1 MLYGMFTTYLLQC
14 HYCVYYCSICCC
26 CIVTA
31 SLLHAYYLLLCCHY
45 LFTTCSLLVSTC
57 LLLLSY
63 MFATFY
69 LCYYTLLLF
78 ILCYYFLLL
87 LNILYHVLLVLYIFY
102 GQTPPLVLVPSS
114 HYYLGSLSWTSRT
127 FYFPDSRY
135 LLEVLRYFLGRE
147 RGGSLGDPP
156 GP

>member
-1 MLYGMFTTYLLQC
+1 MFTTSVLQC
-14 HYCVYYCSICCC
+14 YYCFYNLSICCC
-26 CIVTA
+26 CICTT
-31 SLLHAYYLLLCCHY
+31 SLLHAYYFVLCCHY
-45 LFTTCSLLVSTC
+45 FVTTCSLLVSTC
-57 LLLLSY
+57 VQLIYY

-87 LNILYHVLLVLYIFY
+87 LNIVYHVLVVWYIFY

-127 FYFPDSRY
+127 FYCPDSRY
-135 LLEVLRYFLGRE
+135 LLEVLRDFLGRE
-147 RGGSLGDPP
+147 RGGP
-156 GP
+156 

>member
-1 MLYGMFTTYLLQC
+1 MFTTSVLQC
-14 HYCVYYCSICCC
+14 YYCFYNLSICCC
-26 CIVTA
+26 CICTT
-31 SLLHAYYLLLCCHY
+31 SLLHAYYLLLGCYYFFTTC
-45 LFTTCSLLVSTC
+45 LLLVTTCSLLLYC
-57 LLLLSY
+57 

-69 LCYYTLLLF
+69 LFTTF
-78 ILCYYFLLL
+78 YYFCDTALLL
-87 LNILYHVLLVLYIFY
+87 LTTFYYFVPRFANSVYFY
-102 GQTPPLVLVPSS
+102 GQTPPLVLVPSI

-135 LLEVLRYFLGRE
+135 LLEVLGDFLGRERE